1 MEKFQIKEFTDD
13 ERSLAI
19 RMDNKMVNYFGDQYS
34 IIMDQHKL
42 LESIGITAGQR
53 YRGKDPAL
61 VFVTAGEQELLVNG
75 FHCSLYANSFLYIPE
90 YYVLEFRH
98 MSKEFNARV
107 LVFSAEVFDLPDN
120 LMYHLQYG
128 SLTKPEAE
136 VMEKFF
142 LLLDALRRMPEDYTH
157 QTVKV
162 FFSMLESML
171 IMSRTT
177 GHDMVTSKRTQT
189 VFNQFMTL
197 LRQNVTK
204 ERQVAF
210 YAGQLGKTPSH
221 LNVISKQ
228 QSGVSC
234 KDWIETILMNRAKAM
249 LSNGVGF
256 KEASEAL
263 GFCSAAQFG
272 TFFKKNIGM
281 TPGEYR
287 NGKEIPLGEA
297 EEKINS

>member
-1 MEKFQIKEFTDD
+1 MEKFQIKEFTNE
-13 ERSLAI
+13 ERLLAI

-42 LESIGITAGQR
+42 LESIGITVGQR

-61 VFVTAGEQELLVNG
+61 VFVTAGEQEILVNG
-75 FHCSLYANSFLYIPE
+75 FHCSLHANSFLFIPK

-98 MSKEFNARV
+98 MSKEFNAHV

-177 GHDMVTSKRTQT
+177 ECSRITSERTQT

-210 YAGQLGKTPSH
+210 YAGQLGITPSH

-287 NGKEIPLGEA
+287 DSKA
-297 EEKINS
+297 VR